1 MTTLAALGG
10 VLTVLTWADLA
21 LHVPGSDAV
30 GSLPR
35 TQVFIAIMAVSGVF
49 YLLAVRKVVRE
60 PPRGRTA
67 LLLVIVVA
75 AAMRLPLLP
84 PQPFLSSD
92 MYRYV
97 WDGCVQNAGINPY
110 RYIPAAPALSA
121 LRDQAIYPHVN
132 RPDYARTIYA
142 PAAEMIFAAV
152 ARISHSVLAMKIA
165 MAAFETMGMACIL
178 GVLCLA
184 GLPPSRLLIYAWNPL
199 ATWCIAENGHVD
211 AIVVGLTG
219 LALLLRAKQVR
230 AATGIAMGAATLT
243 KFLPAAIAPALW
255 RRGDWRMPVA
265 FAATMVLLY
274 QPYSGVGWN
283 VFGFLPGYGKEEGV
297 DTGNGFWLLAG
308 IEDLTRIPHTAVV
321 AYIVV
326 VLALLAG
333 LALWMA
339 FRPRSADAAPDIRRV
354 CSDAA
359 ILAACTMAALSPH
372 YPWYFVWLGLPA
384 CVAPHR
390 AVVWLSVAP
399 LILYLNPWNEHF
411 AWPCLIYLPAIAL
424 ATAELWSRR
433 RGAENAGSVAR
444 PAALFRGG

>member
-1 MTTLAALGG
+1 MTALAALGG
-10 VLTVLTWADLA
+10 VITVLTWIDLA

-35 TQVFIAIMAVSGVF
+35 TQVFIAIMAVSAVF
-49 YLLAVRKVVRE
+49 FLLAVRKVVRE
-60 PPRGRTA
+60 PPRGRAA
-67 LLLVIVVA
+67 LLVVIVVA

-97 WDGCVQNAGINPY
+97 WDGRVQNAGINPY
-110 RYIPAAPALSA
+110 RYIPASPALSA

-152 ARISHSVLAMKIA
+152 ARIGQSVLAMKIV
-165 MAAFETMGMACIL
+165 MVAFEMMGVACML

-184 GLPPSRLLIYAWNPL
+184 GLPPARLLIYAWNPV
-199 ATWCIAENGHVD
+199 ATWCFAENGHID
-211 AIVVGLTG
+211 AIVVGFTG
-219 LALLLRAKQVR
+219 LALLLRAKQAQ
-230 AATGIAMGAATLT
+230 AATGVTLGAATLT

-265 FAATMVLLY
+265 FAATLVLLY
-274 QPYSGVGWN
+274 LPYIRAGWN

-308 IEDLTRIPHTAVV
+308 IEHLTRVPHATVV
-321 AYIVV
+321 VYIVV

-333 LALWMA
+333 LALWVTL
-339 FRPRSADAAPDIRRV
+339 RPRPADAAADIRRV

-359 ILAACTMAALSPH
+359 ILAACTMAAVSPH
-372 YPWYFVWLGLPA
+372 YPWYFVWLALPA
-384 CVAPHR
+384 CVAPYR

-411 AWPCLIYLPAIAL
+411 FWPCLIYLPAVTL
-424 ATAELWSRR
+424 ATAELCSRR
-433 RGAENAGSVAR
+433 RGAENAGTVAR
-444 PAALFRGG
+444 PATLFRSG